1 MTTKRKSDGAA
12 EARNNRLLGQRI
24 ALARSA
30 RGLTLAEL
38 AAAVGGG
45 HQLIQRYETGEMA
58 VPFGRLVQIAQAL
71 ETPLTALIGDAFDS
85 GSAEDP
91 ETRVVLQI
99 ARITGR
105 LPPAKRAVLVALA
118 RELGRP

>member
-71 ETPLTALIGDAFDS
+71 DTPLSALVGDAFDN
-85 GSAEDP
+85 GAGEDL

-105 LPPAKRAVLVALA
+105 LPPAKRAVLIALA